1 MSTLLTIEP
10 TVVSTSGV
18 DSTSSAFTTSVST
31 ASDSRTTNGL
41 TIETT
46 TTRGQHTHNFSRLL
60 SNEVGF

>member
-41 TIETT
+41 TIT
-46 TTRGQHTHNFSRLL
+46 TTRGQQTVSFVSVL
-60 SNEVGF
+60 

>member
-41 TIETT
+41 IIQTT
-46 TTRGQHTHNFSRLL
+46 TTRGQQTVSFARVL
-60 SNEVGF
+60 